1 MNWEI
6 ISKIIGGIF
15 LVMIISIFNIIVY
28 VLSEPEEHF
37 IEAVKRTWNEK
48 PILDISTTKIDDD
61 YYEYP
66 LFNLT
71 NSNTFCDFNIFL
83 ELCTPNESN
92 RLERASSWHAFQLV
106 NSKHYGRTIGN

>member
-71 NSNTFCDFNIFL
+71 NSNTFCDCIFIYDKKSPFYDHCPPKL
-83 ELCTPNESN
+83 
-92 RLERASSWHAFQLV
+92 
-106 NSKHYGRTIGN
+106 KI